1 MVSEKICIV
10 NPTGFQM
17 LIAEQI
23 CNLAKEYESEILFLK
38 DNSITNAKSI
48 LSILGSGI
56 HLKDEIEVRCHGC
69 DEKQALADVLK
80 LLKIWNQ

>member
-1 MVSEKICIV
+1 MISEKIRIV
-10 NPTGFQM
+10 NPAGFQM

-38 DNSITNAKSI
+38 ENSVTNAKSI

-56 HLKDEIEVRCHGC
+56 RTKDEIELQCRGC
-69 DEKQALADVLK
+69 DEEKALSEVLK
-80 LLKIWNQ
+80 LLQLWNQ